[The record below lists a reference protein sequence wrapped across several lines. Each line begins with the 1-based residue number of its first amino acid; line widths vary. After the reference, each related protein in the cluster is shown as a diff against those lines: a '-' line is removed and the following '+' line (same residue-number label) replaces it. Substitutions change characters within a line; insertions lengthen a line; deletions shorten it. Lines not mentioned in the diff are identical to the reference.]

1 MANGS
6 RLKADVKGQRGDA
19 PESGVRRMME
29 LMKGNGC
36 FCCGNE
42 NAAGMHLPFR
52 RFPDGSIEIDFLA
65 EKRYEG
71 WSDILHGGIVS
82 LLFDE
87 LLGRI
92 SYEAGLDGMTA
103 RMEVRYRRPVR
114 IGERLVFR
122 AEVARQVKGVL
133 EVQLTARRAGEGPD
147 GGPVAEGTGKVL
159 IKGRRGAVRM
169 DGAARPASQ
178 T

>member
-1 MANGS
+1 MVE
-6 RLKADVKGQRGDA
+6 LIKG
-19 PESGVRRMME
+19 E
-29 LMKGNGC
+29 GC
-36 FCCGNE
+36 FCCGRE
-42 NAAGMHLPFR
+42 NAVGMRLPFR
-52 RFPDGSIEIDFLA
+52 RLPDGSIEIDFLA

-103 RMEVRYRRPVR
+103 RMGVRYRRPVR

-122 AEVARQVKGVL
+122 AEIAREAKGVL
-133 EVQLTARRAGEGPD
+133 EVRLAARRAGEGPD

-159 IKGRRGAVRM
+159 IKGRRGGIRM
-169 DGAARPASQ
+169 EEAAKPRSQ